1 MDRHQLDDKLQL
13 AILYFR
19 SGDYDK
25 ALRLYN
31 DLYTNFT
38 KLPMDIVRT
47 IRTNEYNLNSK
58 PLVGPT
64 IHPRLGSIIDQRAA
78 TYEKLGQHE
87 MALKDGQMLI
97 LLEPISCKGYLRTGK
112 LLLYFGKHVDAYKN
126 FQRGLYIIDLAK
138 KDHGIS
144 VPEKLY
150 QNLKSQYLELNRQL
164 KQTREKSLQGKAP
177 IKRISTAPILPQKRQ
192 SISQLRTSTSQSS
205 QSSQSSSSRSP
216 SYHSSSFQS
225 SSFSQRGPKPRD
237 PFIILPLEIIEVIF
251 QGLTFKNILSC
262 HLVSKTWYQSLTR
275 IPSLYT
281 SRINFKSQVS
291 LTEFTHGV
299 KLIKKITQNSYSKQL
314 KTFKVRAALNASHL
328 HKILEIIIS
337 EPGFLLLSLDVM
349 DSNLSFQL
357 FLNKLCKFN
366 WRLNNLG
373 SIEHFRCGINSSVRY
388 HDLIFKIFKHLCS
401 LSVVVI
407 KPDMSGPYNDMIPV
421 MDKRFRKLQSE
432 SSEIMP
438 YETLQTLTLVN
449 HPMLNKDLAGV
460 RVSDSTFQPYP
471 IFMDHDFPNLKELTL
486 VSFDFENRMPSLGEF
501 LLKTSKLA
509 VLTLENNHNLHLVD
523 FLQLLK
529 NYNPQ
534 FKLEKLVLREKF
546 GTSATN
552 LNQFTSSDLA
562 QLNELK
568 YLDISGCSLSI
579 QGLLKLLKITNK
591 TNQLT
596 TLMLGNSKY
605 LKFKTDS
612 FQNPSVVSLTD
623 LIRCIPNLRCLY
635 LNELELDNQTMKHF
649 QQSIKTI
656 GSCKL
661 QLLDI
666 SFCNKVEGIGLIDL
680 FSAYPSNIKRMR
692 KEGSEDQA
700 FHLDKLIIDGI
711 EINPSTLDMLKKYKF
726 VKTIQNDVY
735 KKRWLQFGV
744 NSFVIP

>member
-31 DLYTNFT
+31 DLYTNLT

-138 KDHGIS
+138 RDHGIG

-164 KQTREKSLQGKAP
+164 KQTREKSLECKAP
-177 IKRISTAPILPQKRQ
+177 VKRISTAPLLPQKRQ
-192 SISQLRTSTSQSS
+192 SISQLRASS
-205 QSSQSSSSRSP
+205 SHSSSQSSSS
-216 SYHSSSFQS
+216 QS
-225 SSFSQRGPKPRD
+225 HSFSRGPKPSD
-237 PFIILPLEIIEVIF
+237 PFVTLPLEIIEVIF
-251 QGLTFKNILSC
+251 QSLPFKNILSC

-366 WRLNNLG
+366 WRLNNLA
-373 SIEHFRCGINSSVRY
+373 SIEHFRCGINSSVRH
-388 HDLIFKIFKHLCS
+388 HDVIFKIFKRLCS

-421 MDKRFRKLQSE
+421 MDKRFRQLQSQ
-432 SSEIMP
+432 SSVIVP
-438 YETLQTLTLVN
+438 YETLESLTLVN
-449 HPMLNKDLAGV
+449 HPLLNKGVAVV

-471 IFMDHDFPNLKELTL
+471 IFMDHNFPNLKELTL

-501 LLKTSKLA
+501 LLKTSKLV

-552 LNQFTSSDLA
+552 LNQFISTDLA
-562 QLNELK
+562 QLNGLK

-579 QGLLKLLKITNK
+579 QGLLKLLKIANK

-623 LIRCIPNLRCLY
+623 LIRCIPNLRSLY

-666 SFCNKVEGIGLIDL
+666 SFCNKIEGIGLIDL

-692 KEGSEDQA
+692 KEGSEEQA

-726 VKTIQNDVY
+726 VKTILNDIY